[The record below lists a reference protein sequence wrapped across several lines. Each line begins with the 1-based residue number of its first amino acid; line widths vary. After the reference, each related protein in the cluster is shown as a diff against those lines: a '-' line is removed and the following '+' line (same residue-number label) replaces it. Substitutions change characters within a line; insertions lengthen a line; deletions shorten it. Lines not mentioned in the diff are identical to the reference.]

1 MQRKFRVAAFDTP
14 SDIAL
19 GTYTITADNDEE
31 AAFAEISPDFV
42 EWLSDWAFYEDYS
55 QE

>member
-1 MQRKFRVAAFDTP
+1 MQRKFRVAALNIP
-14 SDIAL
+14 SV